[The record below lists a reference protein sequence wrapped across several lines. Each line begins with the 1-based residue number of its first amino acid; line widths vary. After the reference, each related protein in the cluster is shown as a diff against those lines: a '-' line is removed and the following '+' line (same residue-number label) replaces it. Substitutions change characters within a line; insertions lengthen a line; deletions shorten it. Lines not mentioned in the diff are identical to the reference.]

1 MLQFLFLHFGPLITE
16 GSELTEASLSETVL
30 QVLPPLC
37 RALSEAGVV
46 IEPQNFR
53 LDIRTAPHRAPSG
66 LPRDSMAVYSFFQAG
81 ECLKVGIVGPKS
93 QARYVSQHYSPASAS
108 STLGGSICRNPAA
121 VGLDVLDV
129 GNVGAWMRENLC
141 RADLIVPASYGM
153 KVLRFA
159 EAFLHLRWNPR
170 FEGRS

>member
-1 MLQFLFLHFGPLITE
+1 MSVP
-16 GSELTEASLSETVL
+16 SLEEKIQSA
-30 QVLPPLC
+30 LPPLC

-46 IEPQNFR
+46 IEPQDFR

-66 LPRDSMAVYSFFQAG
+66 LPRDSMAVYSFFQG
-81 ECLKVGIVGPKS
+81 SVCLKVGIVGPNS

-129 GNVGAWMRENLC
+129 DDVGAWMRENLC
-141 RADLIVPASYGM
+141 RADLIIPASYGM